1 MLFKQLGLRAELL
14 RSIEACGYSSPTPIQ
29 AQAISV
35 ILKGNDVLAG
45 AQTGTGKTAAFA
57 LPVLQKL
64 SESKSNFR
72 HPRALVLAPTRELAA
87 QVGESIRLYGKHL
100 NLRST
105 VVFGG
110 VGIGPQINQFRK
122 GVDILVAT
130 PGRLID
136 HVGRGTVDLSKVET
150 LILDEADRMLDM
162 GFIHDIRRIIKRLPV
177 QRQSL
182 MFSATYSNDIKKLAD
197 TLLKNPTLIEV
208 AKRNATAVSVTQ
220 KIHKVARD
228 QKRTVLSNLIQTSEW
243 NQVLV
248 FTRTKRG
255 ANKLTKQLLADGVS
269 SAAIHGDKS
278 QAVRTRALADFKQ
291 GRVKTL
297 VATDIAARGLDIAQ
311 LPCVVNFD
319 LPNVPEDYVHRIGR
333 TGRAGANGLA
343 LSLVCPDE
351 QKQLKDIQK
360 LLKCNIPVEGGI
372 IIPQKTRPAFKPGK
386 KKMGN
391 TNRKPY
397 VKSST
402 KSNKSTQPNRK
413 GGKAS
418 LQGEWFAQR

>member
-29 AQAISV
+29 AKAISV
-35 ILKGNDVLAG
+35 ILKNHDVLAG

-57 LPVLQKL
+57 LPILQKL
-64 SESKSNFR
+64 SLSKSNNR

-87 QVGESIRLYGKHL
+87 QVGESIRLYGKYL
-100 NLRST
+100 NLSSA

-136 HVGRGTVDLSKVET
+136 HVGRGTVDLSKVEI

-177 QRQSL
+177 KRQNL
-182 MFSATYSNDIKKLAD
+182 MFSATYSNDIKKLSD
-197 TLLKNPTLIEV
+197 TVLRNPIQIEV
-208 AKRNATAVSVTQ
+208 ARRNATAVSVTQ
-220 KIHKVARD
+220 KIHKVARE
-228 QKRTVLSNLIQTSEW
+228 QKRTVLSNLIQTSGW

-278 QAVRTRALADFKQ
+278 QSVRTRALADFKQ
-291 GRVKTL
+291 GKVKTL

-333 TGRAGANGLA
+333 TGRAGANGIA

-351 QKQLKDIQK
+351 HKQLRDIQK
-360 LLKCNIPVEGGI
+360 LLKRNIPVEDG
-372 IIPQKTRPAFKPGK
+372 PNVLAKTRQAVRPVK
-386 KKMGN
+386 KKQDN
-391 TNRKPY
+391 TKRKQDSKPLL
-397 VKSST
+397 KAT
-402 KSNKSTQPNRK
+402 RANRK
-413 GGKAS
+413 GGKS
-418 LQGEWFAQR
+418 QLPGEWFAQR